1 MVFGKVAF
9 LFSSQMLAPE
19 IIKGK
24 ARNTPGLTK
33 YVNLTLYS
41 VLGLML
47 DLESE
52 VYVRILLFTPFD
64 CENSEIRRYIF

>member
-24 ARNTPGLTK
+24 ARNTPG